1 MSTRSVWK
9 GNVAHSTVRI
19 AAGAGVVAA
28 SLLIV
33 GPNPAP
39 AFADKPDYSND
50 EYRSGSSGPGGLVK
64 RGANV
69 VKDVINGVNNAAAGT
84 AAKPNTDPPKMELGS
99 DSQDLMVQGFAP
111 EPQMAMRSV
120 AVPEPPVG
128 DNLAAAVP
136 GGGGSDYSGQSV
148 SAFTSP
154 RVTIGNGRTPGTH
167 TVQRPSAPEGLLPY
181 EALGAAD
188 AVPAALPAPAAIE
201 INISPLPPPSPVE
214 RIGPAQLVVG
224 EFGYGTADTVT
235 DPLAGVA
242 GLFLIPAIGAVL
254 GYRQARAAQS
264 LRESLRT

>member
-1 MSTRSVWK
+1 LFWK
-9 GNVAHSTVRI
+9 GIVAHSTVRI

-39 AFADKPDYSND
+39 AFADRPDYSND
-50 EYRSGSSGPGGLVK
+50 EYLSNSSGPGGFVQ
-64 RGANV
+64 RGANI
-69 VKDVINGVNNAAAGT
+69 VKDVISGINNAGAGT
-84 AAKPNTDPPKMELGS
+84 SKPDRDPPKMELGS
-99 DSQDLMVQGFAP
+99 ANEDLMAQGFAP
-111 EPQMAMRSV
+111 EPQMAMRSA
-120 AVPEPPVG
+120 AVPEAPVG
-128 DNLAAAVP
+128 DNLAVAVP
-136 GGGGSDYSGQSV
+136 GGGGSGYSGQPV
-148 SAFTSP
+148 TAFHSP
-154 RVTIGNGRTPGTH
+154 RVTIGNGRTPGTQ
-167 TVQRPSAPEGLLPY
+167 VGRRPSVSEGVLGY
-181 EALGAAD
+181 EALD
-188 AVPAALPAPAAIE
+188 ATEAAPAAPPPPTGIE
-201 INISPLPPPSPVE
+201 IDIPPLPPPSPVE